1 MYAEP
6 FSCDDIAYYA
16 LLQNVL
22 RDLKSDTLGK
32 TPMDG
37 GPFACDYITPKMLSS
52 VPCKRNFNL
61 IMFHFKHLCMMATL
75 PAAGAPATQPTPM
88 NTVA

>member
-1 MYAEP
+1 MQNH
-6 FSCDDIAYYA
+6 SVVMT
-16 LLQNVL
+16 LLTYFVDAPCGGILNPIH
-22 RDLKSDTLGK
+22 LGK

-37 GPFACDYITPKMLSS
+37 GSFACDYITPKMLSS
-52 VPCKRNFNL
+52 APCKRNLNL